1 MRQKTENYINVNLK
15 VSLKNTQI
23 NRVPSNLI
31 QKKKKKKEKKP
42 KILEMKQYLQ
52 AQTPMLYTFMAVN
65 FIFQRKIDN
74 FQKKI
79 DYQQQKKI

>member
-31 QKKKKKKEKKP
+31 QKKKKKRKKAKNIRNETVFTSTDP
-42 KILEMKQYLQ
+42 HAIHIYGSKLYILEE
-52 AQTPMLYTFMAVN
+52 N
-65 FIFQRKIDN
+65 
-74 FQKKI
+74 
-79 DYQQQKKI
+79 